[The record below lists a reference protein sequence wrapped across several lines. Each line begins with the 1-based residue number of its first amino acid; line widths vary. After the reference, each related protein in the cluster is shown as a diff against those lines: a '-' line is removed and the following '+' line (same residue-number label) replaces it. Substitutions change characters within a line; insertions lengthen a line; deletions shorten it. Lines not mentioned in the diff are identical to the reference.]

1 MNNSAALQD
10 IISQIRGLED
20 DIPGLN
26 RDVCGVETTRDR
38 PCDDLCGG
46 AGCGKCGGL
55 SCQSGALRMAQEAVE
70 SAELTQVIISLSCY
84 YHHYHVST
92 VIFML
97 LPSLLLYQGILNTK
111 EEEAEEVLREIV
123 SLNNEAKIAADA
135 GQQAFDDALEA
146 KDR

>member
-97 LPSLLLYQGILNTK
+97 LPSLSFYYHHYYDIRASSTP
-111 EEEAEEVLREIV
+111 RRRRRRR
-123 SLNNEAKIAADA
+123 
-135 GQQAFDDALEA
+135 F
-146 KDR
+146 

>member
-97 LPSLLLYQGILNTK
+97 LPSLSFYYHHYYYIRASSTP
-111 EEEAEEVLREIV
+111 RRRRRRR
-123 SLNNEAKIAADA
+123 
-135 GQQAFDDALEA
+135 F
-146 KDR
+146 